1 MEEEPVLAV
10 PTTEVKNDFIISQDA
25 EKQEAEDV
33 VASTVTEEITT
44 TANQE
49 SEDEFDLSDIS
60 AEPKEMSREDI
71 IAAAEAAAFAEDK
84 E

>member
-1 MEEEPVLAV
+1 ML
-10 PTTEVKNDFIISQDA
+10 SR
-25 EKQEAEDV
+25 
-33 VASTVTEEITT
+33 ITT
-44 TANQE
+44 TATQE

>member
-1 MEEEPVLAV
+1 MFSRKKS
-10 PTTEVKNDFIISQDA
+10 TEDSS
-25 EKQEAEDV
+25 AEDV

-44 TANQE
+44 TATQE